1 MTSALRDPEA
11 GGEDMSGPTDSS
23 GSPTCPFCDSAETEL
38 VSLFGS
44 QLLVSQHRC
53 RTCRSYFEALRED
66 REDELPRRASAERPA
81 DRPAP

>member
-1 MTSALRDPEA
+1 VTSGLRDFEA
-11 GGEDMSGPTDSS
+11 GGEERSEPTDSS
-23 GSPTCPFCDSAETEL
+23 GGPSCPFCDSAEIEL

-66 REDELPRRASAERPA
+66 REDELPRRAPA